1 MIRGKTKL
9 CPFGLSIPGGCM
21 SAGGPSRED
30 EVAVISKMVPL
41 QLSKN
46 EEERQG
52 ITEDN
57 IEEMLLAETPEKCPF
72 ADRVFEDKGSVDCK
86 FDDKQQSLPA
96 GSAGLNGSPMYPH
109 IMIGNMPKA
118 QYGYPI
124 NYYSDDNE
132 NTNVYYGIYSLIG

>member
-9 CPFGLSIPGGCM
+9 CPFGLPVPGGCT
-21 SAGGPSRED
+21 SAGGLSKED
-30 EVAVISKMVPL
+30 ESAVISKMVPL
-41 QLSKN
+41 HLVEDDEQ
-46 EEERQG
+46 RQA
-52 ITEDN
+52 ILEDN
-57 IEEMLLAETPEKCPF
+57 LEEMLLAETPEKCPF
-72 ADRVFEDKGSVDCK
+72 ADRVYENKESVDCK
-86 FDDKQQSLPA
+86 FDENQQSLPA

-132 NTNVYYGIYSLIG
+132 NTDVYYGIYSLIG